1 MSMAI
6 GLHPSDDQKRVAQRK
21 AERLCEVA
29 GQLHAKANA
38 YGKAGGMS
46 WESGALTFTL
56 TAPPVLRENGDLEVF
71 VSVERGGCP
80 LPLDGIDSFLFRN
93 PPVGIRDEDTVV
105 EDREAAFKAIVEE
118 AVLTA
123 ARRRGFR
130 E

>member
-1 MSMAI
+1 MGVELSNDSKQAAR
-6 GLHPSDDQKRVAQRK
+6 QK
-21 AERLCEVA
+21 AERLHEVA
-29 GQLHAKANA
+29 GRLRTEANA

-46 WESGALTFTL
+46 WKSGALTFTL

-71 VSVERGGCP
+71 VSVERGGRS

-93 PPVGIRDEDTVV
+93 PPLCIRDGDTVL
-105 EDREAAFKAIVEE
+105 EDQEAAFKTIVEE